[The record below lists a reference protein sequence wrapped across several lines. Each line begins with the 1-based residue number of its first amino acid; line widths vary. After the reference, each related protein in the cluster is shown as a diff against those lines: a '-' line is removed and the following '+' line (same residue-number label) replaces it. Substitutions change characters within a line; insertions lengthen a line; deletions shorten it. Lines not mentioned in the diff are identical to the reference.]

1 MRTITFVTAAV
12 FSIGYA
18 VPASAQVYS
27 YANCQ
32 SLAEQRDATIGWRVH
47 REFMRE
53 CMAGK
58 IPMSV
63 ASQTPTVRHVLD
75 AESFG
80 YCNGLAEQRGSTEG
94 QRVYREFIRECMEGQ
109 IPAR

>member
-1 MRTITFVTAAV
+1 MRNITIVIAAV

-18 VPASAQVYS
+18 VPASAQV
-27 YANCQ
+27 Q
-32 SLAEQRDATIGWRVH
+32 SFASCEALAVQRDSNIGLRVF
-47 REFMRE
+47 RDFMRE

-58 IPMSV
+58 IPTS
-63 ASQTPTVRHVLD
+63 APAEPATVQHVLD

-80 YCNGLAEQRGSTEG
+80 YCQALAEQRGSTEG
-94 QRVYREFIRECMEGQ
+94 YHTFRDFMRECREGQ